1 MLFRIAHHDNKTLFW
16 HVAITHVVFYLMTG
30 LLYNPVGSG
39 AQFLLKIRLI
49 IQQSQ
54 QQFKLG

>member
-54 QQFKLG
+54 QQF